1 MEISGIWDDVSDS
14 DLEQKVIR
22 ICKDFN
28 IVITSSDTEGCH
40 HLPLGRNST
49 NENKQ
54 VIKKFVNMLQPELML
69 NLKKNISSKS
79 KVYINNLL
87 CPKYYHFPWE
97 KCKDLQRKGN
107 VNQVFLSWSSR
118 NF

>member
-1 MEISGIWDDVSDS
+1 MMFQTVTLNRKLSGYVKIPILS
-14 DLEQKVIR
+14 LRPVI
-22 ICKDFN
+22 
-28 IVITSSDTEGCH
+28 TEGCH